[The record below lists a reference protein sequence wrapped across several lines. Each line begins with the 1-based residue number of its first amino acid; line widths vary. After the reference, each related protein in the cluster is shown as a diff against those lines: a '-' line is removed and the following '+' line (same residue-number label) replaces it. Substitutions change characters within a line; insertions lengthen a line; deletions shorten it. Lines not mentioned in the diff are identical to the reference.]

1 MNICMKFLC
10 PCLLPLTHYTHY
22 TRLSIYC
29 PYLIVFCFY
38 EKSFSSSKSG
48 TYPLCTNVC
57 KSYSWLGQSS
67 FLVFFMCG
75 PSIPVPPLFCQYLVV
90 SFVFTR
96 NHFHH
101 LHLTP
106 LHHTLTFEIMF
117 SHLLDLNV

>member
-1 MNICMKFLC
+1 MHEISLSLFITTDTLHTLHTVINI
-10 PCLLPLTHYTHY
+10 
-22 TRLSIYC
+22 LSIPYC
-29 PYLIVFCFY
+29 FCFY